1 MADRIT
7 EKELETK
14 VKSFKN
20 KTTDTLVV
28 RANQRNMEWFLT
40 VTHTQEI
47 GGNEDN
53 EYEYNIKVR
62 DDDREKG
69 YTSLDVLA
77 KRLKELGV
85 EEFTIKLS

>member
-1 MADRIT
+1 MASKIT

-20 KTTDTLVV
+20 KTTDTLGV

-47 GGNEDN
+47 EGNEDN

-77 KRLKELGV
+77 KRLKELGL
-85 EEFTIKLS
+85 EKFTINLS

>member
-1 MADRIT
+1 MAEKIT

-47 GGNEDN
+47 EGNEDN
-53 EYEYNIKVR
+53 EYKYNIKVR
-62 DDDREKG
+62 DNDREKG

-85 EEFTIKLS
+85 EDFTINLS